1 MANPPGPL
9 SPADQEYF
17 QEMVKARKR
26 LVRPMVVIILVV
38 FFLQQILTNFTS
50 VMDGFAFPGMS
61 WAYLYSFALF
71 FVVVILT
78 TIYRRGMD
86 AVESKKRPSD
96 VEEPVAAHYDDP
108 EEWESHERL
117 LEVEEDERK
126 ALEDQAAIADD
137 KEAKP

>member
-17 QEMVKARKR
+17 QTMVRARRR
-26 LVRPMVVIILVV
+26 LVRPLVVIILVL
-38 FFLQQILTNFTS
+38 FFAQQILTNFTS
-50 VMDGFAFPGMS
+50 LLDGYAFPGMT

-86 AVESKKRPSD
+86 AVESQKRPSE
-96 VEEPVAAHYDDP
+96 VEPVAAQYDDP
-108 EEWESHERL
+108 KEWESHERV
-117 LEVEEDERK
+117 LEVEEAERR
-126 ALEDQAAIADD
+126 ALEDQAAAAND